1 MPDLEQRI
9 AHLETQL
16 IFLEDIVSSLDAAL
30 ARQQQQVI
38 ELKSENR
45 LLHQQLKEQGTRLD
59 AVDQVDDTPPPH
71 Y

>member
-16 IFLEDIVSSLDAAL
+16 IFLEDTVSSLDAAL

-59 AVDQVDDTPPPH
+59 SVDQVDNTPPPH